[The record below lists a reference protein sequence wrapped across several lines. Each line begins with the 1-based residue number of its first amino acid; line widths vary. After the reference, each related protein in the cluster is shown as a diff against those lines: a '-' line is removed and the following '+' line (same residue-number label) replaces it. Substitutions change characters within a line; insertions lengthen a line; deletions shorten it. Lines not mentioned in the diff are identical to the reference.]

1 MQPGQGHAANNSYA
15 RNTSDD
21 QAQRRVIEVIER
33 RTNNQTN
40 RGPRATLNN
49 QPPIHEKIA
58 LSRRNSRRNL
68 ARNDE
73 SPREDFPPLRRE
85 TREEPHDTNRMDD
98 AGRERARN
106 NEIEALR
113 KRIEALQRE
122 RTNTTNL
129 PTIEISDGA
138 SKNGGGAQGPSSEP
152 TNDMDMKQ
160 YIRNAL
166 AIISGFAER
175 LEQQS
180 DSALTRSETS

>member
-1 MQPGQGHAANNSYA
+1 MMMMLWSTGVWLLRMLRLQGRMSLQQVMLTWL
-15 RNTSDD
+15 RWWLLLSFVSD
-21 QAQRRVIEVIER
+21 RR
-33 RTNNQTN
+33 
-40 RGPRATLNN
+40 
-49 QPPIHEKIA
+49 
-58 LSRRNSRRNL
+58 LSIQ
-68 ARNDE
+68 
-73 SPREDFPPLRRE
+73 LRRPLYKFHAFGSSF
-85 TREEPHDTNRMDD
+85 RDALRMDD

-138 SKNGGGAQGPSSEP
+138 SKNGSGAQGPSSEP